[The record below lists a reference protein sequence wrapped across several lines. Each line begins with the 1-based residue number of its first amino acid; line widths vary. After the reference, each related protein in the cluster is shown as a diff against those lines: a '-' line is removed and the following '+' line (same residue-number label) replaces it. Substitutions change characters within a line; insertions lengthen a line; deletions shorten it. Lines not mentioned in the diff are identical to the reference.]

1 MPSPVIYTHRDRGVF
16 WGRGFCVPDGELCE
30 PAGGPRT
37 PPVPVCCPVS
47 MAAVYQLKIK
57 YDLDK
62 SEWFFL
68 DAFDM
73 ISFPFV
79 HKHVVNEHH
88 IIQKSHDAIQE
99 KYRNV

>member
-1 MPSPVIYTHRDRGVF
+1 
-16 WGRGFCVPDGELCE
+16 
-30 PAGGPRT
+30 
-37 PPVPVCCPVS
+37 

-99 KYRNV
+99 KYRNVQHDWFETNLQHHKHCSEGSKKIVCITVYWYF